1 MAITTIDPL
10 AATEAAPF
18 LPADPP
24 LPLLRLLQLVSP
36 TLPIGAFAYSQGLE
50 AAVAA
55 GWVRDEA
62 GAAAWI
68 GGLLEGSLAAVDLP
82 LLARLH
88 RAWAAGDAAALDA
101 WSRFLHACRP
111 AA

>member
-1 MAITTIDPL
+1 MGTMTMTTIDPL
-10 AATEAAPF
+10 TATEAAPF
-18 LPADPP
+18 LPVDSP

-36 TLPIGAFAYSQGLE
+36 TLPIGTFAYSQGLE

-82 LLARLH
+82 LLVRLH
-88 RAWAAGDAAALDA
+88 RAWTDGDD
-101 WSRFLHACRP
+101 
-111 AA
+111 